1 MAEFTGYKETS
12 NRHLRF
18 KLQSLSRRLDELEE
32 AQNLQKAE
40 DELLDLQDKVIQAEG
55 NSSMLADVEALRK
68 RVLKIEGKD
77 EEIRKAEELWRL
89 MKEKLEEEESL
100 TRELKSE
107 IEHLQRRM
115 AELEKLEVFGR
126 SKNDCTQL
134 CLSLNEEK
142 NLTKKISTE
151 LEMLRVKEEL
161 EASEDR
167 LDKTEQS
174 LSELEKLKS
183 LALSFITERKQFN
196 EREKQNEKIIQ
207 ELTQKLE
214 QNNTNRADQTRNA
227 SNLLE
232 RSSNNLLDRN
242 DLRIEDDLT
251 SVLPKETRRK
261 GSVDYLKHVENET
274 RNKSENQ
281 KKNQEDN
288 KVKDLTQEIEKLK
301 TQIKRFESLE
311 DELKKMRENNDLQDS
326 YLSEQNKNKLLS
338 QLEEIKMQIRNED
351 LENGEVE
358 NEDTSFFQGKHDRP
372 KYRGVTADLTAAKHK
387 PREFSPPQ
395 RRERARNRDFSVNND
410 SYSHS
415 GKQVPSPSLMNR
427 KAGKASGV
435 SAISDTAV
443 TDTKKLEEK
452 SLVSAFSSGQKEGC
466 SVQNEGK
473 RSKEQPSVLSRY
485 PPAAQEQKSWKAPSK
500 PVGDTGLRSKA
511 EKPSQV
517 LRGNCQT
524 GADADEKSSKGE
536 SASLAEKL
544 KTSPEVNDCS
554 GDTLLARGNHTSSNG
569 TASAYRYHLSS
580 HVSVSDSTGSK
591 AEAANT
597 LAASH
602 RQPLEGRAK
611 RAIISQEKELR
622 DTLLES
628 GKPSTH
634 KRSHHSRSQE
644 DILQILTGLDKNTEQ
659 SSASVLDHVNAV
671 KTDSK
676 SMQSNQEKLNSDEE
690 LGRSKKT
697 TTQSDFETRKK
708 GSKQFSNSRGVFRAS
723 LFENDKNT
731 VNDEDSTKC
740 IKPSDASTAGSKSR
754 RSFSPREALRS
765 KAVIK
770 PAIVEKDMKAVMGGT
785 VSEAE
790 SEKQKSVFKMVTN
803 KMTSSITIFLLSK
816 APRGSTDIAAKERH
830 VTTSNIRVAPNEP
843 SPVTNNLTTPFEIS
857 NKSALKSSETD
868 RIGEA
873 ALRSKAETVVS
884 RSSITIKTSELTERN
899 SEPPSETIMKSHGSS
914 DVASFETKHVTVRS
928 SWRTRQG
935 LHSRDSQTK
944 VESAAS
950 STTNMC
956 RSSVDL
962 SEMEGNS
969 ARTNSLDH
977 TSARTSAT
985 ANSWSV
991 PELGS
996 RRTKSNLSASELL
1009 TRRSYASDPT
1019 AASAWHR
1026 TTLPDESKDFVPSS
1040 RRKQYGSSEYLSQ
1053 VDTPGKRRPSK
1064 QSWQDPESSPHT
1076 PLGFQA
1082 EGRCCASRKIH
1093 ILGVEVGAGM
1103 LPMSAGQHLGDE
1115 SYCLP
1120 LKERAAQWS
1129 KRQDSTRLMGVTPV
1143 CELSRGFN

>member
-32 AQNLQKAE
+32 ATKNLQKAE

-55 NSSMLADVEALRK
+55 SNSTMLADVEALRK

-77 EEIRKAEELWRL
+77 EEIRKAEELCRL

-115 AELEKLEVFGR
+115 AELEKLEEAFSR

-151 LEMLRVKEEL
+151 LEILRVKVKEL

-174 LSELEKLKS
+174 LTDELEKLKS
-183 LALSFITERKQFN
+183 LALSFITERKHFN

-214 QNNTNRADQTRNA
+214 QNNKLTRADQTRNA

-251 SVLPKETRRK
+251 SALPSKETRKK

-281 KKNQEDN
+281 KNKNQEDN
-288 KVKDLTQEIEKLK
+288 KVKDLTQEIEKLR
-301 TQIKRFESLE
+301 TQMKRFESLE
-311 DELKKMRENNDLQDS
+311 EELKKMRAKNSDLQDS
-326 YLSEQNKNKLLS
+326 YLSEQNKNKLLTG
-338 QLEEIKMQIRNED
+338 QLEEMKMQIKKQKD

-358 NEDTSFFQGKHDRP
+358 NEDTSFSSRGKHDRP
-372 KYRGVTADLTAAKHK
+372 KYRGVTGDLTAAKHK
-387 PREFSPPQ
+387 PRELSPQQ
-395 RRERARNRDFSVNND
+395 RRERVRNRDFSVSND
-410 SYSHS
+410 SYSHG

-427 KAGKASGV
+427 KTGKASGA
-435 SAISDTAV
+435 SALSDTAV
-443 TDTKKLEEK
+443 TDTKRLEEK
-452 SLVSAFSSGQKEGC
+452 SSVSSFSSGQKEGC
-466 SVQNEGK
+466 VNQNEGK

-524 GADADEKSSKGE
+524 SADTRDEKS
-536 SASLAEKL
+536 
-544 KTSPEVNDCS
+544 
-554 GDTLLARGNHTSSNG
+554 
-569 TASAYRYHLSS
+569 ASAYRYHLSS
-580 HVSVSDSTGSK
+580 HVSASDSTGSK
-591 AEAANT
+591 AEAVNT
-597 LAASH
+597 FAASH
-602 RQPLEGRAK
+602 RQPSEGRAK
-611 RAIISQEKELR
+611 RAIISQEKEFA
-622 DTLLES
+622 DPSLES
-628 GKPSTH
+628 AKPATLAKH
-634 KRSHHSRSQE
+634 SHRSRSQE
-644 DILQILTGLDKNTEQ
+644 DILQILTGLDKEDMEQ
-659 SSASVLDHVNAV
+659 SSTSATDLVNAGL
-671 KTDSK
+671 KIDSK
-676 SMQSNQEKLNSDEE
+676 TIQSNQEKLNSDEE
-690 LGRSKKT
+690 SGRSKKP

-708 GSKQFSNSRGVFRAS
+708 VSSKQYSNSRVFRTS

-740 IKPSDASTAGSKSR
+740 IKPSDASTGGFKSR

-790 SEKQKSVFKMVTN
+790 SEKQKSVFKTVTN
-803 KMTSSITIFLLSK
+803 KMTSSITIFPSEPT
-816 APRGSTDIAAKERH
+816 APRTSADLAAKERH

-843 SPVTNNLTTPFEIS
+843 SPITNNLPTPFEIS
-857 NKSALKSSETD
+857 INKSALKLSEVD
-868 RIGEA
+868 RVGEA

-884 RSSITIKTSELTERN
+884 RSSIVIKTSELTERN
-899 SEPPSETIMKSHGSS
+899 TELPSETVSWKSHGSS
-914 DVASFETKHVTVRS
+914 DAASSETKHVTVRS
-928 SWRTRQG
+928 SWITRQG
-935 LHSRDSQTK
+935 LHSLEDSQTK
-944 VESAAS
+944 VEKSAAS
-950 STTNMC
+950 STTNTC

-962 SEMEGNS
+962 SEVEGNS
-969 ARTNSLDH
+969 ARTNSLEQN
-977 TSARTSAT
+977 SARTSAT
-985 ANSWSV
+985 ANSWSA

-1019 AASAWHR
+1019 TAAAWHR
-1026 TTLPDESKDFVPSS
+1026 PTLPVSILPPASAL
-1040 RRKQYGSSEYLSQ
+1040 YL
-1053 VDTPGKRRPSK
+1053 
-1064 QSWQDPESSPHT
+1064 
-1076 PLGFQA
+1076 
-1082 EGRCCASRKIH
+1082 
-1093 ILGVEVGAGM
+1093 
-1103 LPMSAGQHLGDE
+1103 
-1115 SYCLP
+1115 
-1120 LKERAAQWS
+1120 
-1129 KRQDSTRLMGVTPV
+1129 
-1143 CELSRGFN
+1143 ELL

>member
-32 AQNLQKAE
+32 ATKNLQKAE

-55 NSSMLADVEALRK
+55 SNSSMLADIEVLRK

-77 EEIRKAEELWRL
+77 EEIRKAEELCRL

-115 AELEKLEVFGR
+115 AELEKLEEAFGR

-151 LEMLRVKEEL
+151 LEILRVKVKEL

-174 LSELEKLKS
+174 LTGELEKLKS
-183 LALSFITERKQFN
+183 LALSFITERKHFN

-214 QNNTNRADQTRNA
+214 QNNKLNRADQTRNA

-251 SVLPKETRRK
+251 SALPSKETRRK

-281 KKNQEDN
+281 KNKNQEDN

-311 DELKKMRENNDLQDS
+311 EELKKMRAKHSDLQDS
-326 YLSEQNKNKLLS
+326 YLSEQNKNKLLTG
-338 QLEEIKMQIRNED
+338 QLEEIKMQIKKQKD
-351 LENGEVE
+351 LENGDVE
-358 NEDTSFFQGKHDRP
+358 NEDTSFSSRGKHDRP
-372 KYRGVTADLTAAKHK
+372 KYRGVTADFTAAKHK
-387 PREFSPPQ
+387 PRELSPQQ
-395 RRERARNRDFSVNND
+395 RRERARNRDFSVSND

-427 KAGKASGV
+427 KAGKASGA
-435 SAISDTAV
+435 SALSDTAV
-443 TDTKKLEEK
+443 TDTKRLEEK
-452 SLVSAFSSGQKEGC
+452 STFSSGQKEGC
-466 SVQNEGK
+466 IMQNEGK

-485 PPAAQEQKSWKAPSK
+485 PPAAQEQKSWKSPSK
-500 PVGDTGLRSKA
+500 PVADAGLRSKV

-517 LRGNCQT
+517 LRGNSQT
-524 GADADEKSSKGE
+524 SAVARDEKSSKGE
-536 SASLAEKL
+536 SVASLAEKL
-544 KTSPEVNDCS
+544 KISQAEVSDCS
-554 GDTLLARGNHTSSNG
+554 GNTLLTRGSHTSSNG

-580 HVSVSDSTGSK
+580 HVSASDSTGSK
-591 AEAANT
+591 ADAVNT
-597 LAASH
+597 FTASH
-602 RQPLEGRAK
+602 KQPLEGRAK
-611 RAIISQEKELR
+611 RAIISQEKEFAN
-622 DTLLES
+622 TYPES
-628 GKPSTH
+628 TKPSTLTKH
-634 KRSHHSRSQE
+634 SHHSRSQE
-644 DILQILTGLDKNTEQ
+644 DILQILTGLDKEDKEQ
-659 SSASVLDHVNAV
+659 YSASAMDHVNAGL

-676 SMQSNQEKLNSDEE
+676 TIQSNQEKLNSDEE
-690 LGRSKKT
+690 WGRSKKAT
-697 TTQSDFETRKK
+697 IQSDFETRKK
-708 GSKQFSNSRGVFRAS
+708 VGSKQFSNSRGVFRAS

-740 IKPSDASTAGSKSR
+740 IKPSDASTGEFKSR

-770 PAIVEKDMKAVMGGT
+770 PAIVEKDMKAIMGGT

-790 SEKQKSVFKMVTN
+790 SEKQKSVFKTVTN
-803 KMTSSITIFLLSK
+803 KMTSSITIFPSESAALRTS
-816 APRGSTDIAAKERH
+816 ADTAAKERH
-830 VTTSNIRVAPNEP
+830 VATSNIRVAPNEP
-843 SPVTNNLTTPFEIS
+843 SPVANHLPTPFEIS
-857 NKSALKSSETD
+857 VNKSALKLPEAD
-868 RIGEA
+868 KIGEA
-873 ALRSKAETVVS
+873 APRSKAETVVS
-884 RSSITIKTSELTERN
+884 RSSIMIKTSELTERN
-899 SEPPSETIMKSHGSS
+899 SEPPSETISWKSHGFS
-914 DVASFETKHVTVRS
+914 DAASPETKHVTVRS

-935 LHSRDSQTK
+935 LHSLEDSLTK
-944 VESAAS
+944 VGKSAAS
-950 STTNMC
+950 STTNLC
-956 RSSVDL
+956 QSSVDL
-962 SEMEGNS
+962 SEVEGNS
-969 ARTNSLDH
+969 TRTNFLEQ
-977 TSARTSAT
+977 TSARPSAT
-985 ANSWSV
+985 ANSRSA

-1009 TRRSYASDPT
+1009 TCRSYASDPT
-1019 AASAWHR
+1019 AASAW
-1026 TTLPDESKDFVPSS
+1026 
-1040 RRKQYGSSEYLSQ
+1040 
-1053 VDTPGKRRPSK
+1053 
-1064 QSWQDPESSPHT
+1064 
-1076 PLGFQA
+1076 
-1082 EGRCCASRKIH
+1082 
-1093 ILGVEVGAGM
+1093 
-1103 LPMSAGQHLGDE
+1103 
-1115 SYCLP
+1115 
-1120 LKERAAQWS
+1120 
-1129 KRQDSTRLMGVTPV
+1129 
-1143 CELSRGFN
+1143 

>member
-32 AQNLQKAE
+32 ATRNLQKAE

-55 NSSMLADVEALRK
+55 SNSSMLADIEALRK

-77 EEIRKAEELWRL
+77 EEIRKAEELCRL

-115 AELEKLEVFGR
+115 AELEKLEEAFGR

-151 LEMLRVKEEL
+151 LEILRVKVKEL

-174 LSELEKLKS
+174 LTGELEKLKS
-183 LALSFITERKQFN
+183 LALSFITERKHFN

-214 QNNTNRADQTRNA
+214 QNNKLNRADQTRNA

-251 SVLPKETRRK
+251 SALPSKETRRK

-281 KKNQEDN
+281 KNKNQEDN

-311 DELKKMRENNDLQDS
+311 EELKKVRAKNSDLQDS
-326 YLSEQNKNKLLS
+326 YLSEQNKNKLLTG
-338 QLEEIKMQIRNED
+338 QLEEIKMQIKKQKD

-358 NEDTSFFQGKHDRP
+358 NEDASFCSRGKHDRP
-372 KYRGVTADLTAAKHK
+372 KYRGVMADLTVAKHK
-387 PREFSPPQ
+387 PRELSPQQ
-395 RRERARNRDFSVNND
+395 RRERARNRDFSVSND
-410 SYSHS
+410 SYSHG
-415 GKQVPSPSLMNR
+415 GKQVPSSSLMNR
-427 KAGKASGV
+427 KAGKTSGV
-435 SAISDTAV
+435 SVLSDTAV
-443 TDTKKLEEK
+443 TDTKRLEDK
-452 SLVSAFSSGQKEGC
+452 SLVSTISPGQKEGC
-466 SVQNEGK
+466 VMQNEGK

-500 PVGDTGLRSKA
+500 PLGDTSLRSKA

-517 LRGNCQT
+517 LRGSCQN
-524 GADADEKSSKGE
+524 GADTRDEKSSKEE
-536 SASLAEKL
+536 SMVSLAEKL
-544 KTSPEVNDCS
+544 KTSQAEVSDCV
-554 GDTLLARGNHTSSNG
+554 GDTQLARGNHTSSNG

-580 HVSVSDSTGSK
+580 HVSSSDSAVSK
-591 AEAANT
+591 VEAMNT
-597 LAASH
+597 FAASH

-611 RAIISQEKELR
+611 RAIISQEKEVT
-622 DTLLES
+622 DMSLES
-628 GKPSTH
+628 VKFSVLA
-634 KRSHHSRSQE
+634 KRSHCSRSQE
-644 DILQILTGLDKNTEQ
+644 DILQVLTGLDKEDTEQ
-659 SSASVLDHVNAV
+659 SSSSATDHVNV
-671 KTDSK
+671 GLKTDSK
-676 SMQSNQEKLNSDEE
+676 AIQSNQEKLSSDEE
-690 LGRSKKT
+690 SGRGKKPS
-697 TTQSDFETRKK
+697 TQSDFETRKK
-708 GSKQFSNSRGVFRAS
+708 VSSKQFSNSRGVFRAS
-723 LFENDKNT
+723 LFENEKNI

-740 IKPSDASTAGSKSR
+740 IKPSDASTGGLKSR

-765 KAVIK
+765 KAIIK

-803 KMTSSITIFLLSK
+803 KMTSSITIFPSEPT
-816 APRGSTDIAAKERH
+816 APRTTADTAAKERH
-830 VTTSNIRVAPNEP
+830 VTTSNIRGASSEP
-843 SPVTNNLTTPFEIS
+843 LPSVTNNVPTPFEIS
-857 NKSALKSSETD
+857 INKSALKLSEMD
-868 RIGEA
+868 RSGEA
-873 ALRSKAETVVS
+873 VPRSKAETVVS
-884 RSSITIKTSELTERN
+884 RSSIMLKTSELTERN
-899 SEPPSETIMKSHGSS
+899 SDLPAETISWKSHGSS
-914 DVASFETKHVTVRS
+914 DVASSETKHVTVRS

-935 LHSRDSQTK
+935 LHSLEDSQTE
-944 VESAAS
+944 VEKSAAS
-950 STTNMC
+950 STTNLC

-962 SEMEGNS
+962 SEVEGNS
-969 ARTNSLDH
+969 ARMDSLEH
-977 TSARTSAT
+977 TSARTRAT
-985 ANSWSV
+985 ANSWSA

-1009 TRRSYASDPT
+1009 TRRSCASDPR
-1019 AASAWHR
+1019 AAAAWHR
-1026 TTLPDESKDFVPSS
+1026 TALPDESKDFVSSS
-1040 RRKQYGSSEYLSQ
+1040 RRKQYSSSEYLLQ
-1053 VDTPGKRRPSK
+1053 ADIPGKRPATK
-1064 QSWQDPESSPHT
+1064 VELQDPESNSPAQ
-1076 PLGFQA
+1076 PGLQA
-1082 EGRCCASRKIH
+1082 E
-1093 ILGVEVGAGM
+1093 E
-1103 LPMSAGQHLGDE
+1103 Q
-1115 SYCLP
+1115 
-1120 LKERAAQWS
+1120 
-1129 KRQDSTRLMGVTPV
+1129 
-1143 CELSRGFN
+1143 

>member
-32 AQNLQKAE
+32 ATKNLQKAE

-55 NSSMLADVEALRK
+55 SNSSMLADVEALRK

-77 EEIRKAEELWRL
+77 EEIRKAEELCRL
-89 MKEKLEEEESL
+89 MKEKLEEEERL

-115 AELEKLEVFGR
+115 AELEKLEEAFGR

-151 LEMLRVKEEL
+151 LEVLRVKVKEL

-174 LSELEKLKS
+174 LMGELEKLKS
-183 LALSFITERKQFN
+183 LALSFITERKHFN

-214 QNNTNRADQTRNA
+214 QNNKLNRADQTRNA

-242 DLRIEDDLT
+242 DLRIEDDL
-251 SVLPKETRRK
+251 SSALPSKETRRK

-281 KKNQEDN
+281 KNKNQEDN

-311 DELKKMRENNDLQDS
+311 EELKKMRAKNSDLQDS
-326 YLSEQNKNKLLS
+326 YLSEQNKNKLLTG
-338 QLEEIKMQIRNED
+338 QLEEIKMQIKKQKD
-351 LENGEVE
+351 LENGEVD
-358 NEDTSFFQGKHDRP
+358 NEDTSFSSRGKHDRP
-372 KYRGVTADLTAAKHK
+372 KYRGVAADLTAAKHK
-387 PREFSPPQ
+387 PRELSPQQ
-395 RRERARNRDFSVNND
+395 RRERARNRDFSVSND
-410 SYSHS
+410 SNSHS
-415 GKQVPSPSLMNR
+415 GKQVPSPSLVNR
-427 KAGKASGV
+427 KAGKASGASV
-435 SAISDTAV
+435 LSDTAV
-443 TDTKKLEEK
+443 TDTKRLEEK
-452 SLVSAFSSGQKEGC
+452 SLVSTFSSGQKEGC
-466 SVQNEGK
+466 ITQNEGK

-485 PPAAQEQKSWKAPSK
+485 PPAAQEQKSWKGPSK

-511 EKPSQV
+511 EKTPQV

-524 GADADEKSSKGE
+524 GADARDEKSSKGE
-536 SASLAEKL
+536 SVASLAEKL
-544 KTSPEVNDCS
+544 KASQAEV
-554 GDTLLARGNHTSSNG
+554 T
-569 TASAYRYHLSS
+569 SAYRYNLSS
-580 HVSVSDSTGSK
+580 HMSGSDSTGSK
-591 AEAANT
+591 AEAVNT
-597 LAASH
+597 FAASH
-602 RQPLEGRAK
+602 RQPLEGRTK
-611 RAIISQEKELR
+611 RAIISQEKEFA
-622 DTLLES
+622 DTSLES
-628 GKPSTH
+628 AKPSTLTKH
-634 KRSHHSRSQE
+634 SHRSRSQE
-644 DILQILTGLDKNTEQ
+644 DILQILTGLDKEDMEQ
-659 SSASVLDHVNAV
+659 SSNSAMEHVNAGL

-676 SMQSNQEKLNSDEE
+676 TIQSNQEKMNSDEE
-690 LGRSKKT
+690 SGRSKKPT
-697 TTQSDFETRKK
+697 IHSDFETRKK
-708 GSKQFSNSRGVFRAS
+708 VSSKQFSNSRGVFRAS
-723 LFENDKNT
+723 LFENDKIT
-731 VNDEDSTKC
+731 ANDEDSAKC
-740 IKPSDASTAGSKSR
+740 IKPSDASTEGFKSR

-803 KMTSSITIFLLSK
+803 KMTSSITIFPSEPTGLRTS
-816 APRGSTDIAAKERH
+816 ADTAAKERH

-843 SPVTNNLTTPFEIS
+843 SPITNNLPTPFEIS
-857 NKSALKSSETD
+857 INKSALKLSEAD

-873 ALRSKAETVVS
+873 APRSKAETVVS
-884 RSSITIKTSELTERN
+884 RSSIMIKTSELTERS
-899 SEPPSETIMKSHGSS
+899 SEPLLETINWKSHGSS
-914 DVASFETKHVTVRS
+914 DGASSETKHVTVRS

-935 LHSRDSQTK
+935 LHSLEESQTK
-944 VESAAS
+944 AEKSAAS

-962 SEMEGNS
+962 SEMESNS
-969 ARTNSLDH
+969 ARTNSLEQ
-977 TSARTSAT
+977 TSARTST
-985 ANSWSV
+985 TGNSWSAR
-991 PELGS
+991 ELGS

-1019 AASAWHR
+1019 AASAW
-1026 TTLPDESKDFVPSS
+1026 
-1040 RRKQYGSSEYLSQ
+1040 
-1053 VDTPGKRRPSK
+1053 
-1064 QSWQDPESSPHT
+1064 
-1076 PLGFQA
+1076 
-1082 EGRCCASRKIH
+1082 
-1093 ILGVEVGAGM
+1093 
-1103 LPMSAGQHLGDE
+1103 
-1115 SYCLP
+1115 
-1120 LKERAAQWS
+1120 
-1129 KRQDSTRLMGVTPV
+1129 
-1143 CELSRGFN
+1143 

>member
-32 AQNLQKAE
+32 ATKNLQKAE

-55 NSSMLADVEALRK
+55 SNSSMLADIETLRK

-77 EEIRKAEELWRL
+77 EEIRKAEELCRL
-89 MKEKLEEEESL
+89 MKEKLEEEECL
-100 TRELKSE
+100 TRELKTE

-115 AELEKLEVFGR
+115 AELEKLEEAFSR

-151 LEMLRVKEEL
+151 LEVLRVKVKEL

-174 LSELEKLKS
+174 LTGELEKLKS
-183 LALSFITERKQFN
+183 LALSFISERKHFN

-214 QNNTNRADQTRNA
+214 QNNKLNRSDQTRNA

-232 RSSNNLLDRN
+232 RSTNNLLDRN

-251 SVLPKETRRK
+251 SALPSKETRRK

-281 KKNQEDN
+281 KNKNQEDN

-311 DELKKMRENNDLQDS
+311 EELKKMTAKNNDLQDS
-326 YLSEQNKNKLLS
+326 YLSEQNKNKLLTG
-338 QLEEIKMQIRNED
+338 QLEEIKMQIKKQKD

-358 NEDTSFFQGKHDRP
+358 NEDTSFSSRGKHDRP
-372 KYRGVTADLTAAKHK
+372 KYRGVAADLTAAKHK
-387 PREFSPPQ
+387 PRELSPQQ
-395 RRERARNRDFSVNND
+395 RRERARNRDISVSND

-427 KAGKASGV
+427 KAGRISGAS
-435 SAISDTAV
+435 APSDTAM
-443 TDTKKLEEK
+443 TDTKRLEEK
-452 SLVSAFSSGQKEGC
+452 SLISTFSSVQKEGC
-466 SVQNEGK
+466 VTQNEGK

-511 EKPSQV
+511 EKASQV

-524 GADADEKSSKGE
+524 SSEVRDEKSSKGD
-536 SASLAEKL
+536 SVASLAEKL
-544 KTSPEVNDCS
+544 KTSPAEAGDGS
-554 GDTLLARGNHTSSNG
+554 GNALLARANYSSSNG

-580 HVSVSDSTGSK
+580 HVSPLDSTGSK
-591 AEAANT
+591 AEAVNT
-597 LAASH
+597 SAASH
-602 RQPLEGRAK
+602 KQPSEGRAK
-611 RAIISQEKELR
+611 RAIISQEKEFADLS
-622 DTLLES
+622 LES
-628 GKPSTH
+628 AKPSTLT
-634 KRSHHSRSQE
+634 KRSHHFRSQE
-644 DILQILTGLDKNTEQ
+644 DILQILTGLDKEDTVQ
-659 SSASVLDHVNAV
+659 SSTSAVDHVNASL

-676 SMQSNQEKLNSDEE
+676 TIQSKQEKLNSDEE
-690 LGRSKKT
+690 SGRSKKP

-708 GSKQFSNSRGVFRAS
+708 VSSKQLSNSRGVFRAS
-723 LFENDKNT
+723 LFENDKST

-740 IKPSDASTAGSKSR
+740 VKPSDVSTGGLKSR

-785 VSEAE
+785 ISEAE
-790 SEKQKSVFKMVTN
+790 SEKQKSVFKTVTG
-803 KMTSSITIFLLSK
+803 KMTSSITIFPSEPT
-816 APRGSTDIAAKERH
+816 APRTSADIAAKERH

-843 SPVTNNLTTPFEIS
+843 SPITNNLPTPFEIS
-857 NKSALKSSETD
+857 INKGALKLSETD
-868 RIGEA
+868 RIGETA
-873 ALRSKAETVVS
+873 PRSKAETMVS
-884 RSSITIKTSELTERN
+884 RSSIVIKTSELMERN
-899 SEPPSETIMKSHGSS
+899 SEPPSETISWKSHGSS
-914 DVASFETKHVTVRS
+914 DAASSETKHVTVRS

-935 LHSRDSQTK
+935 LHSLEDSQTK
-944 VESAAS
+944 VEKSAAS
-950 STTNMC
+950 SSTNMC

-962 SEMEGNS
+962 SEIEGNS
-969 ARTNSLDH
+969 ARTNSLEQ

-985 ANSWSV
+985 ANSWSA

-996 RRTKSNLSASELL
+996 RRTKSSLSASELL
-1009 TRRSYASDPT
+1009 TRKSYASDPT
-1019 AASAWHR
+1019 AASAWHQ
-1026 TTLPDESKDFVPSS
+1026 T
-1040 RRKQYGSSEYLSQ
+1040 
-1053 VDTPGKRRPSK
+1053 
-1064 QSWQDPESSPHT
+1064 
-1076 PLGFQA
+1076 
-1082 EGRCCASRKIH
+1082 
-1093 ILGVEVGAGM
+1093 M
-1103 LPMSAGQHLGDE
+1103 LP
-1115 SYCLP
+1115 
-1120 LKERAAQWS
+1120 
-1129 KRQDSTRLMGVTPV
+1129 
-1143 CELSRGFN
+1143 

>member
-32 AQNLQKAE
+32 ATKNLQKAE

-55 NSSMLADVEALRK
+55 SNSSMLADIEALRK

-77 EEIRKAEELWRL
+77 EEIRKAEELCRL

-100 TRELKSE
+100 TRDLKSE

-115 AELEKLEVFGR
+115 AELEKLEEAFSR

-151 LEMLRVKEEL
+151 LEILRVKVKEL

-174 LSELEKLKS
+174 LTGELEKLKS
-183 LALSFITERKQFN
+183 LALSFVTERKHFN

-214 QNNTNRADQTRNA
+214 QNNKLNRADQTRNA

-251 SVLPKETRRK
+251 SALPSKETRRK

-281 KKNQEDN
+281 KNKNQEDN

-301 TQIKRFESLE
+301 TQIKHFESLE
-311 DELKKMRENNDLQDS
+311 EELKKMRAKNNDLQDS
-326 YLSEQNKNKLLS
+326 YLSEQNKNKLLTG
-338 QLEEIKMQIRNED
+338 QLEEIKMQIKKQKD

-358 NEDTSFFQGKHDRP
+358 NEDTSFSSRGKHDRP

-387 PREFSPPQ
+387 PRELSPQQ
-395 RRERARNRDFSVNND
+395 RRERARNRDFSVSND

-427 KAGKASGV
+427 KAGKASGA
-435 SAISDTAV
+435 SALSDTAV
-443 TDTKKLEEK
+443 TDIKRLEEK
-452 SLVSAFSSGQKEGC
+452 STFSSGQKEGC
-466 SVQNEGK
+466 IMQNEGK

-485 PPAAQEQKSWKAPSK
+485 PPAAQEQKSWKSPSK
-500 PVGDTGLRSKA
+500 PVADTGLRSKV

-517 LRGNCQT
+517 LRGNSQT
-524 GADADEKSSKGE
+524 SADARDEKASKGE
-536 SASLAEKL
+536 TVASLAEKL
-544 KTSPEVNDCS
+544 KTSQAEVSDCS
-554 GDTLLARGNHTSSNG
+554 GNTQLARGSHASSNG
-569 TASAYRYHLSS
+569 TASAYRYHVSS
-580 HVSVSDSTGSK
+580 HVSASDSTGSK
-591 AEAANT
+591 AEAVNT
-597 LAASH
+597 CTTSH
-602 RQPLEGRAK
+602 KQPLEGRAR
-611 RAIISQEKELR
+611 RAVISQEKEFAN
-622 DTLLES
+622 TSPES
-628 GKPSTH
+628 TKPSTLTKH
-634 KRSHHSRSQE
+634 SHRSRSQE
-644 DILQILTGLDKNTEQ
+644 DILQILTGLDKEDKEQ
-659 SSASVLDHVNAV
+659 YSTSATDHVNAGL

-676 SMQSNQEKLNSDEE
+676 TIQSNQEKLNSDEE
-690 LGRSKKT
+690 WGRSKKT
-697 TTQSDFETRKK
+697 TIQSDFETRKK
-708 GSKQFSNSRGVFRAS
+708 VSSKQFSNSRGVFRAS
-723 LFENDKNT
+723 LFESDKNS

-740 IKPSDASTAGSKSR
+740 IKPSDASTGEFKSR

-803 KMTSSITIFLLSK
+803 KMTSSITIFPSEPA
-816 APRGSTDIAAKERH
+816 APRTSADIAAKERH
-830 VTTSNIRVAPNEP
+830 VATSNIRVAPNDP
-843 SPVTNNLTTPFEIS
+843 SPVTNNLPTPFEVS
-857 NKSALKSSETD
+857 VNKSALKLSETD
-868 RIGEA
+868 KIGEA
-873 ALRSKAETVVS
+873 APRSKAETVVS
-884 RSSITIKTSELTERN
+884 RSSIMIKTSELTERN
-899 SEPPSETIMKSHGSS
+899 SEPPSETISWKSHGSS
-914 DVASFETKHVTVRS
+914 DSASSETKHVTVRS
-928 SWRTRQG
+928 SWRTRHG
-935 LHSRDSQTK
+935 LHSLEDSQTK
-944 VESAAS
+944 VENSAAS

-962 SEMEGNS
+962 SEVEGNS
-969 ARTNSLDH
+969 TRTNFLEQ
-977 TSARTSAT
+977 TSARPSAT
-985 ANSWSV
+985 ANSWSA

-1009 TRRSYASDPT
+1009 ICRSYANDPT

-1053 VDTPGKRRPSK
+1053 VDTPGKRPVTK
-1064 QSWQDPESSPHT
+1064 MGLQDPKSNLHALPGLQTEEQ
-1076 PLGFQA
+1076 G
-1082 EGRCCASRKIH
+1082 ASR
-1093 ILGVEVGAGM
+1093 A
-1103 LPMSAGQHLGDE
+1103 
-1115 SYCLP
+1115 C
-1120 LKERAAQWS
+1120 R
-1129 KRQDSTRLMGVTPV
+1129 T
-1143 CELSRGFN
+1143 SRR

>member
-32 AQNLQKAE
+32 ATKNLQKAE

-55 NSSMLADVEALRK
+55 SNSSMLADIEALRK

-77 EEIRKAEELWRL
+77 EEIRKAEELCRL

-100 TRELKSE
+100 TRALKSE

-115 AELEKLEVFGR
+115 VELEKLEEAFGR

-151 LEMLRVKEEL
+151 LEILRVKVKEL
-161 EASEDR
+161 EVSEDR

-174 LSELEKLKS
+174 LTGELEKLKS
-183 LALSFITERKQFN
+183 LALSFITERKHFN

-214 QNNTNRADQTRNA
+214 QNNKLNRADQTRNA

-242 DLRIEDDLT
+242 DLRIEDDL
-251 SVLPKETRRK
+251 SSALPSKETRRK

-281 KKNQEDN
+281 KNKNQEDN

-311 DELKKMRENNDLQDS
+311 EELKKMRAKNNDLQDS
-326 YLSEQNKNKLLS
+326 YLSEQNKNKLLTG
-338 QLEEIKMQIRNED
+338 QLEEIKMQIKKQKD

-358 NEDTSFFQGKHDRP
+358 NEDTSFSSTGKHDRP
-372 KYRGVTADLTAAKHK
+372 KYRGIAADLTAAKHK
-387 PREFSPPQ
+387 PRELSPQQ
-395 RRERARNRDFSVNND
+395 RRERVRNRDFSVSND
-410 SYSHS
+410 SHG

-427 KAGKASGV
+427 KAGKASGA
-435 SAISDTAV
+435 SALSDTAV
-443 TDTKKLEEK
+443 TDTKRLEEK
-452 SLVSAFSSGQKEGC
+452 PLVSTFSSGQKEGC
-466 SVQNEGK
+466 VTQNEGK

-500 PVGDTGLRSKA
+500 TVGDTGLRSRA

-517 LRGNCQT
+517 LRGNCQS
-524 GADADEKSSKGE
+524 GADTRDEKSSKGE
-536 SASLAEKL
+536 SVASLSEKL
-544 KTSPEVNDCS
+544 KTSQAEVSDCL
-554 GDTLLARGNHTSSNG
+554 GDTLLTRDNHTSSNG
-569 TASAYRYHLSS
+569 TASMYKYHLSS
-580 HVSVSDSTGSK
+580 YVSALDSTGSK
-591 AEAANT
+591 AEAVNT
-597 LAASH
+597 SAVSH
-602 RQPLEGRAK
+602 RQPSEGRAK
-611 RAIISQEKELR
+611 RAIISQEKEFP
-622 DTLLES
+622 DTSLES
-628 GKPSTH
+628 VKPSTLK
-634 KRSHHSRSQE
+634 KRSHCSRSQE
-644 DILQILTGLDKNTEQ
+644 DILQILAGLDKEDMEQ
-659 SSASVLDHVNAV
+659 SSTSAMDQVNAGS
-671 KTDSK
+671 KMDSK
-676 SMQSNQEKLNSDEE
+676 TIQSNQEKVNSDEE
-690 LGRSKKT
+690 SGRSKKT

-708 GSKQFSNSRGVFRAS
+708 VSSKQFSNSRGIFRAS
-723 LFENDKNT
+723 LFENDKTT

-740 IKPSDASTAGSKSR
+740 TKLSDASTGGFKSR

-803 KMTSSITIFLLSK
+803 KMTSSITIFPSEPT
-816 APRGSTDIAAKERH
+816 APRTSADTTAKERH
-830 VTTSNIRVAPNEP
+830 VTTSNIRVAPNES
-843 SPVTNNLTTPFEIS
+843 SPITNNLPTPFEIS
-857 NKSALKSSETD
+857 INKSALKLSETD
-868 RIGEA
+868 RTGEA
-873 ALRSKAETVVS
+873 APRSKAETMVS
-884 RSSITIKTSELTERN
+884 RSSIVIKTSELTERN
-899 SEPPSETIMKSHGSS
+899 SEPPSETISWKSHGSS
-914 DVASFETKHVTVRS
+914 EAASAETKHVTVRS

-935 LHSRDSQTK
+935 LHSLEDSQTK
-944 VESAAS
+944 VEKSAAS
-950 STTNMC
+950 STANVC

-969 ARTNSLDH
+969 GRANSLEQ
-977 TSARTSAT
+977 TSARTSAM
-985 ANSWSV
+985 ANSWSA

-996 RRTKSNLSASELL
+996 QRTKSNLSVSELL
-1009 TRRSYASDPT
+1009 TRRSHASDPT
-1019 AASAWHR
+1019 VASAWHR
-1026 TTLPDESKDFVPSS
+1026 PTLPDEGKDFAPSS
-1040 RRKQYGSSEYLSQ
+1040 RRKQYGSSEYLSH
-1053 VDTPGKRRPSK
+1053 VDAPGKRPATK
-1064 QSWQDPESSPHT
+1064 TELQDPGSNPHA
-1076 PLGFQA
+1076 PLGLQM
-1082 EGRCCASRKIH
+1082 EEQGASR
-1093 ILGVEVGAGM
+1093 A
-1103 LPMSAGQHLGDE
+1103 
-1115 SYCLP
+1115 C
-1120 LKERAAQWS
+1120 R
-1129 KRQDSTRLMGVTPV
+1129 TT
-1143 CELSRGFN
+1143 SRR

>member
-32 AQNLQKAE
+32 ATKNLQKAE

-55 NSSMLADVEALRK
+55 SNSSMLADVEALRK

-77 EEIRKAEELWRL
+77 EEIRKAEELCRL

-115 AELEKLEVFGR
+115 AELEKLEEAFSR

-151 LEMLRVKEEL
+151 LEILRVKVKEL

-174 LSELEKLKS
+174 LTGELEKLKS
-183 LALSFITERKQFN
+183 LALSFITERKHFN

-214 QNNTNRADQTRNA
+214 QNNKLNRADQTRNA

-251 SVLPKETRRK
+251 SALPSKETRRK

-281 KKNQEDN
+281 KNKNQEDN

-301 TQIKRFESLE
+301 TQMKRFESLE
-311 DELKKMRENNDLQDS
+311 EELKKTRAKNNDLQDS
-326 YLSEQNKNKLLS
+326 YLSEQNKNKLLTG
-338 QLEEIKMQIRNED
+338 QLEEIKRQIKKQKD

-358 NEDTSFFQGKHDRP
+358 NVDTSFSSRGKHDRP
-372 KYRGVTADLTAAKHK
+372 KYRGVTADLTASKHK
-387 PREFSPPQ
+387 PRELSPQQ
-395 RRERARNRDFSVNND
+395 RRERARNRDFSVSSD
-410 SYSHS
+410 SYSHG

-427 KAGKASGV
+427 KAGKASGA
-435 SAISDTAV
+435 SALSDAAV
-443 TDTKKLEEK
+443 TDTKRLEEK
-452 SLVSAFSSGQKEGC
+452 SSSSTFSSGQKEGC
-466 SVQNEGK
+466 VTQNEGK

-500 PVGDTGLRSKA
+500 PVGDTSLRSKA

-524 GADADEKSSKGE
+524 SADAWDEKSSKGE
-536 SASLAEKL
+536 PVASLAEKL
-544 KTSPEVNDCS
+544 KTSQAEVSDCL
-554 GDTLLARGNHTSSNG
+554 GDTLLTRGNHASSNG

-580 HVSVSDSTGSK
+580 HVSASDPTGAK
-591 AEAANT
+591 AEAGNAFAT
-597 LAASH
+597 SH

-611 RAIISQEKELR
+611 RAIISQEKELA
-622 DTLLES
+622 DTSLES
-628 GKPSTH
+628 MKPSTPT
-634 KRSHHSRSQE
+634 KRSHRSRSQE
-644 DILQILTGLDKNTEQ
+644 DILQILTGLDKEDKEQ
-659 SSASVLDHVNAV
+659 SSTSETDHVNAGL
-671 KTDSK
+671 KMDSK
-676 SMQSNQEKLNSDEE
+676 TIQSNQEKLNSDEE
-690 LGRSKKT
+690 LGRSKKLT
-697 TTQSDFETRKK
+697 GQSDFETRKK
-708 GSKQFSNSRGVFRAS
+708 ASSKQFSNSRGVFRAS
-723 LFENDKNT
+723 LFENDRNT

-740 IKPSDASTAGSKSR
+740 IKPSDASTGGFKSR

-803 KMTSSITIFLLSK
+803 KMTSSITIFPSEPT
-816 APRGSTDIAAKERH
+816 APRTSADTAAKERH

-843 SPVTNNLTTPFEIS
+843 SPITNNLPFEIS
-857 NKSALKSSETD
+857 VNKSALKLSEMD

-873 ALRSKAETVVS
+873 VPRSKAETVVS
-884 RSSITIKTSELTERN
+884 RSSIMIKTSELMERN
-899 SEPPSETIMKSHGSS
+899 SEPPSETISWKSHGSS
-914 DVASFETKHVTVRS
+914 DAASSETKHVTVRS

-935 LHSRDSQTK
+935 LHSLEDSQTK
-944 VESAAS
+944 AEKSAAS

-962 SEMEGNS
+962 SEMEGNN
-969 ARTNSLDH
+969 ARTNSLEQ

-985 ANSWSV
+985 ANSWSA

-1040 RRKQYGSSEYLSQ
+1040 RRKQFGSSEFLSQ
-1053 VDTPGKRRPSK
+1053 VDTAGKRPATK
-1064 QSWQDPESSPHT
+1064 MELQDPESDPNA
-1076 PLGFQA
+1076 PLGLQ
-1082 EGRCCASRKIH
+1082 
-1093 ILGVEVGAGM
+1093 VEE
-1103 LPMSAGQHLGDE
+1103 Q
-1115 SYCLP
+1115 
-1120 LKERAAQWS
+1120 
-1129 KRQDSTRLMGVTPV
+1129 V
-1143 CELSRGFN
+1143 CEFKDHPEKRV

>member
-32 AQNLQKAE
+32 ATKNLQKAE

-55 NSSMLADVEALRK
+55 SNSSMLADVEALRK

-77 EEIRKAEELWRL
+77 EEIRKAEELCRL

-115 AELEKLEVFGR
+115 AELEKLEEAFGR

-151 LEMLRVKEEL
+151 LEILRVKVKEL

-174 LSELEKLKS
+174 LTGELEKLKS
-183 LALSFITERKQFN
+183 LALSFITERKHFN

-214 QNNTNRADQTRNA
+214 QNNKLNRADQTRNA

-251 SVLPKETRRK
+251 SALPSKESRRK

-281 KKNQEDN
+281 KNKNQEDN

-311 DELKKMRENNDLQDS
+311 EELKKMRAKNNDLQDS
-326 YLSEQNKNKLLS
+326 YLSEQNKNKLLTG
-338 QLEEIKMQIRNED
+338 QLEEIKMQIKKQKD

-358 NEDTSFFQGKHDRP
+358 NEDTSFSSRGKHDRP

-387 PREFSPPQ
+387 PRELSPQQ
-395 RRERARNRDFSVNND
+395 RRERARNRDFSVSND
-410 SYSHS
+410 SYSHG

-427 KAGKASGV
+427 KAGKASGA
-435 SAISDTAV
+435 SALSDTAV
-443 TDTKKLEEK
+443 TDAKRLEEK
-452 SLVSAFSSGQKEGC
+452 SLVSTFSSGQKEGC
-466 SVQNEGK
+466 ITQNEGK

-524 GADADEKSSKGE
+524 GADARDEKSGKGE
-536 SASLAEKL
+536 SVASLAEKL
-544 KTSPEVNDCS
+544 KTIQAEV
-554 GDTLLARGNHTSSNG
+554 TS
-569 TASAYRYHLSS
+569 TYRYHLSS
-580 HVSVSDSTGSK
+580 QVSASDSTGSK
-591 AEAANT
+591 AEAVNT
-597 LAASH
+597 FAASH
-602 RQPLEGRAK
+602 RQPSEGRAK
-611 RAIISQEKELR
+611 RAIISQEKEFA
-622 DTLLES
+622 DTSL
-628 GKPSTH
+628 GIAKPSTLT
-634 KRSHHSRSQE
+634 KRSHRSRSQE
-644 DILQILTGLDKNTEQ
+644 DILQILTGLDKEDTEQ
-659 SSASVLDHVNAV
+659 SSTSATDHVNAGL

-676 SMQSNQEKLNSDEE
+676 TIQSNQEKLNSDEE
-690 LGRSKKT
+690 SGRSKKT

-708 GSKQFSNSRGVFRAS
+708 VSSKQFSNSRGVFRAS

-740 IKPSDASTAGSKSR
+740 IKPSDASTGGFKSR

-790 SEKQKSVFKMVTN
+790 SEIQKSVFKMVTN
-803 KMTSSITIFLLSK
+803 KMTSSITIFPSEPT
-816 APRGSTDIAAKERH
+816 APRTSADIAAKERH
-830 VTTSNIRVAPNEP
+830 VTTSNIIVAPNEP
-843 SPVTNNLTTPFEIS
+843 SPITNNLPTPFEIS
-857 NKSALKSSETD
+857 INKSALKLSEMD

-873 ALRSKAETVVS
+873 APRSKAETVVS
-884 RSSITIKTSELTERN
+884 RSSIMIKTSELTERN
-899 SEPPSETIMKSHGSS
+899 SELPSETISWKSHGSS
-914 DVASFETKHVTVRS
+914 DAASSETKHVTVRS

-935 LHSRDSQTK
+935 LHSLEDSQTK
-944 VESAAS
+944 VEKSAAS

-962 SEMEGNS
+962 SEIEGNS
-969 ARTNSLDH
+969 ARTNSLEQ

-985 ANSWSV
+985 ANSWSA

-1009 TRRSYASDPT
+1009 TRKSYASEPT
-1019 AASAWHR
+1019 AASAW
-1026 TTLPDESKDFVPSS
+1026 
-1040 RRKQYGSSEYLSQ
+1040 
-1053 VDTPGKRRPSK
+1053 
-1064 QSWQDPESSPHT
+1064 
-1076 PLGFQA
+1076 
-1082 EGRCCASRKIH
+1082 
-1093 ILGVEVGAGM
+1093 
-1103 LPMSAGQHLGDE
+1103 
-1115 SYCLP
+1115 
-1120 LKERAAQWS
+1120 
-1129 KRQDSTRLMGVTPV
+1129 
-1143 CELSRGFN
+1143 

>member
-32 AQNLQKAE
+32 ATKNLQKAE

-55 NSSMLADVEALRK
+55 SNSSMLADVEALRK

-77 EEIRKAEELWRL
+77 EEIRKAEELCRL

-115 AELEKLEVFGR
+115 AELEKLEEAFGR

-151 LEMLRVKEEL
+151 LEILRVKVKEL

-174 LSELEKLKS
+174 LTGELEKLKS
-183 LALSFITERKQFN
+183 LALSFITERKHFN

-214 QNNTNRADQTRNA
+214 QNNKLNRADQTRNA

-251 SVLPKETRRK
+251 SALPSKESRRK

-281 KKNQEDN
+281 KNKNQEDN

-311 DELKKMRENNDLQDS
+311 EELKKMRAKNNDLQDS
-326 YLSEQNKNKLLS
+326 YLSEQNKNKLLTG
-338 QLEEIKMQIRNED
+338 QLEEIKMQIKKQKD

-358 NEDTSFFQGKHDRP
+358 NEDTSFSSRGKHDRA

-387 PREFSPPQ
+387 PRELSPQQ
-395 RRERARNRDFSVNND
+395 RRERARNRDFSVSND
-410 SYSHS
+410 SYSHG

-427 KAGKASGV
+427 KAGKASGA
-435 SAISDTAV
+435 SALSDTAV
-443 TDTKKLEEK
+443 TDAKRLEEK
-452 SLVSAFSSGQKEGC
+452 SLVSTFSSGQKEGC
-466 SVQNEGK
+466 ITQNEGK

-524 GADADEKSSKGE
+524 GADARDEKSGKGE
-536 SASLAEKL
+536 SVAALAEKL
-544 KTSPEVNDCS
+544 KTIQAEVSDCS
-554 GDTLLARGNHTSSNG
+554 GDTLLARGNHASSNG
-569 TASAYRYHLSS
+569 TASTYRYHLSS
-580 HVSVSDSTGSK
+580 QVLASDSTGSK
-591 AEAANT
+591 AEAVNT
-597 LAASH
+597 FAASH
-602 RQPLEGRAK
+602 RQPSEGRAK
-611 RAIISQEKELR
+611 RAIISQEKEFA
-622 DTLLES
+622 DTSLGS
-628 GKPSTH
+628 AKPSTLT
-634 KRSHHSRSQE
+634 KRSHRSRSQE
-644 DILQILTGLDKNTEQ
+644 DILQILTGLDKEDTEQ
-659 SSASVLDHVNAV
+659 SSTSATDHVNAGL

-676 SMQSNQEKLNSDEE
+676 TIQSNQEKLNSDEE
-690 LGRSKKT
+690 SGRSKKT

-708 GSKQFSNSRGVFRAS
+708 VSSKQFSNSRGVFRAS

-740 IKPSDASTAGSKSR
+740 IKPSDASTGGFKSR

-803 KMTSSITIFLLSK
+803 KMTSSITIFPSEPT
-816 APRGSTDIAAKERH
+816 APRTSADIAAKERH
-830 VTTSNIRVAPNEP
+830 VTTSNIIVAPNEP
-843 SPVTNNLTTPFEIS
+843 SPITNNLPTPFEIS
-857 NKSALKSSETD
+857 INKSALKLSEMD

-873 ALRSKAETVVS
+873 APRSKAETVVS
-884 RSSITIKTSELTERN
+884 RSSIMIKNSELTERN
-899 SEPPSETIMKSHGSS
+899 SELPSETISWKSHGSS
-914 DVASFETKHVTVRS
+914 DAASSETKHVTVRS

-935 LHSRDSQTK
+935 LHSLEDSQTK
-944 VESAAS
+944 VEKSAAS

-956 RSSVDL
+956 KSSVDL

-969 ARTNSLDH
+969 TRTNSLEQ

-985 ANSWSV
+985 ANSWSA

-1009 TRRSYASDPT
+1009 TRKSYASEPT

-1026 TTLPDESKDFVPSS
+1026 TMLPDENKDFVPSS

-1053 VDTPGKRRPSK
+1053 VDTPGKRPAIK
-1064 QSWQDPESSPHT
+1064 MELQDPKSNPHT
-1076 PLGFQA
+1076 PLGLQ
-1082 EGRCCASRKIH
+1082 
-1093 ILGVEVGAGM
+1093 VEE
-1103 LPMSAGQHLGDE
+1103 Q
-1115 SYCLP
+1115 
-1120 LKERAAQWS
+1120 
-1129 KRQDSTRLMGVTPV
+1129 V
-1143 CELSRGFN
+1143 CEFKDHPEKRVTRQEANI